1 MDRGARRDYNSFEM
15 TARGSSVTPKR
26 SASARSPITLAIDIG
41 GSGIKAMLLDARGNP
56 TSERERIPTP
66 AVPTPLKVLRVLDKL
81 RASLGAFDRVSVGF
95 PGVTKRGITYI
106 AVNLN
111 PKWANFPLQRELEKR
126 WKKPVRVANDASVQG
141 YGAIRGHGVEMLL
154 TFGTGMGSAI
164 FTDGKLCPGLELA
177 HHPWREKTYEDYL
190 GRRGL
195 DKYGKKQWNK
205 RLQEAIE
212 QTAATFNWDHLY
224 LGGGNTKKITFKLPK
239 NVSIV
244 SNEDGILGGVKLWRE
259 P

>member
-1 MDRGARRDYNSFEM
+1 MSAKTV
-15 TARGSSVTPKR
+15 TAAKPKPKTASRAPHASPSPVTL
-26 SASARSPITLAIDIG
+26 SIDIG
-41 GSGIKAMLLDARGNP
+41 GSGIKTMLLNVRGKP
-56 TSERERIPTP
+56 ISTRDRIVTP
-66 AVPTPLKVLRVLDKL
+66 AVPTPRAVLRALEKL
-81 RASLGAFDRVSVGF
+81 REQLGAFDRVSVGF
-95 PGVTKRGITYI
+95 PGVIKHGITYS
-106 AVNLN
+106 AANLN
-111 PKWANFPLQRELEKR
+111 PKWVDFPLERELEKR

-141 YGAIRGHGVEMLL
+141 YGAIKGRGVEMLL
-154 TFGTGMGSAI
+154 TLGTGMGSAI
-164 FTDGKLCPGLELA
+164 FTDGKLCPGLELG

-205 RLQEAIE
+205 RLEEAIE

-244 SNEDGILGGVKLWRE
+244 SNEEGILGGVALWRG
-259 P
+259 

>member
-1 MDRGARRDYNSFEM
+1 MSKKAAIAPVPAPKTAPRFSRGAL
-15 TARGSSVTPKR
+15 TPVTL
-26 SASARSPITLAIDIG
+26 SIDVG
-41 GSGIKAMLLDARGNP
+41 GSGIKAMLLDARGKP
-56 TSERERIPTP
+56 ISARERIVTP
-66 AVPTPLKVLRVLDKL
+66 AVPTPNAVLRALEEL
-81 RASLGAFDRVSVGF
+81 RAQLAGFDRVSVGF
-95 PGVTKRGITYI
+95 PGVVKHGVTLN
-106 AVNLN
+106 AVNLS
-111 PKWANFPLQRELEKR
+111 PKWANFPLERELEKR
-126 WKKPVRVANDASVQG
+126 WSKPVRVANDAAVQG
-141 YGAIRGHGVEMLL
+141 YGAIKGHGVELIL

-164 FTDGKLCPGLELA
+164 FTDGKLCPGLELG

-205 RLQEAIE
+205 RLEEAIE

-224 LGGGNTKKITFKLPK
+224 LGGGNTKKITFKLPE

-259 P
+259 L

>member
-1 MDRGARRDYNSFEM
+1 MSPKAA
-15 TARGSSVTPKR
+15 TAAIPAPKAASRALRVQAAPVTL
-26 SASARSPITLAIDIG
+26 SIDIG
-41 GSGIKAMLLDARGNP
+41 GSGIKAMLLNARGKP
-56 TSERERIPTP
+56 ISARERIVTP
-66 AVPTPLKVLRVLDKL
+66 AVPTPSAVLRAVEEL
-81 RASLGAFDRVSVGF
+81 RARLAGFDRVSVGF
-95 PGVTKRGITYI
+95 PGVVKNGVTYV
-106 AVNLN
+106 AVNLH
-111 PKWANFPLQRELEKR
+111 PKWANFPLECELEKH
-126 WKKPVRVANDASVQG
+126 WKKPVRVANDAAVQG
-141 YGAIRGHGVEMLL
+141 YGSIKGRGVELVL
-154 TFGTGMGSAI
+154 TLGTGMGSAL
-164 FTDGKLCPGLELA
+164 FTDGKLCPGLELG

-224 LGGGNTKKITFKLPK
+224 LGGGNTKKIAFRLPK

-244 SNEDGILGGVKLWRE
+244 SNEEGILGGVKLWRE

>member
-1 MDRGARRDYNSFEM
+1 MSPKAA
-15 TARGSSVTPKR
+15 TAAVPAPNTATRPSRVQPALVTL
-26 SASARSPITLAIDIG
+26 SIDIG
-41 GSGIKAMLLDARGNP
+41 GSGIKAMLLDARGKP
-56 TSERERIPTP
+56 ISARERIVTP
-66 AVPTPLKVLRVLDKL
+66 AVPTPKAVLGALDNL
-81 RASLGAFDRVSVGF
+81 RARLAAFDRVSVGF
-95 PGVTKRGITYI
+95 PGVVKRGITYN
-106 AVNLN
+106 AANLS
-111 PKWANFPLQRELEKR
+111 PKWANFPLQRELEKL

-141 YGAIRGHGVEMLL
+141 YGAVKGHGVELLL

-164 FTDGKLCPGLELA
+164 FTDGKLCPGLELG

-205 RLQEAIE
+205 RLEEAIE

-224 LGGGNTKKITFKLPK
+224 LGSGNTKKITFRLPK

-244 SNEDGILGGVKLWRE
+244 SNEEGILGGVKLWRE
-259 P
+259 